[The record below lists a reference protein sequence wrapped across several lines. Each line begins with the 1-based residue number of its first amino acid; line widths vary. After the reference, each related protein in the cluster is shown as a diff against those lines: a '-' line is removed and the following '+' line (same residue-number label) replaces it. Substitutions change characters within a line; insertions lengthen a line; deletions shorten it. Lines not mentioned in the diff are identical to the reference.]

1 MKYKSNLELG
11 IRAFIK
17 DVLNNRNGVNISMFN
32 GYRGLIDFIHKFL
45 FETDQKLKRAL
56 DSSYVSQIKMRS
68 LNKVQKPKMVPR
80 LPEIIKFFN
89 YVQTTFADYDTA
101 LVLKKG

>member
-1 MKYKSNLELG
+1 MKYKSNLEIG

-17 DVLNNRNGVNISMFN
+17 DVLNNRNSVNISMFN

-45 FETDQKLKRAL
+45 FETDKKLKRAL

-68 LNKVQKPKMVPR
+68 LNKVPKPKMVPR
-80 LPEIIKFFN
+80 LPDILKFFE
-89 YVQTTFADYDTA
+89 YVKETFAGYDTS
-101 LVLKKG
+101 LIFQKG